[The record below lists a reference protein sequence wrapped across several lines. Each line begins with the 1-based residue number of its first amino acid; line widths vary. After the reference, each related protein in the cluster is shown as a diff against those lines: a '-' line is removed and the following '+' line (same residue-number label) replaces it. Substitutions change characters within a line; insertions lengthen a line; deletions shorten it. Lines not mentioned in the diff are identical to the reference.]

1 MQIQCLTADNV
12 ESAAPDHAAMT
23 TSLKSFSGNWFI
35 IKDNLNYAMVIAFDD
50 ISRWGGGRK
59 SPFKQLDA
67 VRVDK
72 VRLKFQQILSASFF
86 FSSMKLNQN
95 LWD

>member
-50 ISRWGGGRK
+50 ISRWGGWAEI
-59 SPFKQLDA
+59 SVQA
-67 VRVDK
+67 VGC
-72 VRLKFQQILSASFF
+72 SAG
-86 FSSMKLNQN
+86 
-95 LWD
+95 